1 MESTSTK
8 ISAMI
13 AMVISLISFGLVITA
28 LVISA
33 NETTVEYGHSKAF
46 GFWMFGSIVS
56 VVSMIFYFI
65 DAILSAI
72 KVFMKIHPVFN
83 AILSVMLI
91 AALPMSIIVGGS
103 LGINIYIWNAYYLAI
118 FILEVVSIIKHIKM
132 KPSGDAV

>member
-103 LGINIYIWNAYYLAI
+103 LGINIYIWNAYYLVI

-132 KPSGDAV
+132 KSSGDAV

>member
-13 AMVISLISFGLVITA
+13 AMAISLISFGLVITA

-103 LGINIYIWNAYYLAI
+103 LGINIYIWNAYYLVI

-132 KPSGDAV
+132 KSSGDAV

>member
-1 MESTSTK
+1 M
-8 ISAMI
+8 A
-13 AMVISLISFGLVITA
+13 ISLISFGLVITA

-33 NETTVEYGHSKAF
+33 NETTVEYGHSRAF
-46 GFWMFGSIVS
+46 GFWMFGSIAS

-118 FILEVVSIIKHIKM
+118 FILEIVSIIKHIKM